1 MKMCLCQVQPAH
13 IVCEDIIAQRYGAGS
28 QSLQLFSTVFCCV
41 LFVSFTRSAALE
53 SVHLS
58 LSMNTHTYTHTAH
71 RCKHLKCADSWH
83 IFVLADWSVTISRLV
98 HQFRGNFHAL
108 FAVVLFVCLF
118 TCFVYCLYFLSVL
131 FILSII
137 TEWPL
142 PCITQT
148 KIWSCPSLQPL
159 NVSVSLCFSPLE
171 RFWHLSLGQSAALW
185 PFEKVAMW
193 VPASH
198 WSSFPVQCLL
208 NPRDRYKLLNRKH
221 AKKKNQKWKR
231 NALYRFLK
239 LYFS

>member
-1 MKMCLCQVQPAH
+1 MKMCLCQVQRAH
-13 IVCEDIIAQRYGAGS
+13 IVCEDIIAQRYGAGN

-58 LSMNTHTYTHTAH
+58 LSMNTHTYTRTAH

-83 IFVLADWSVTISRLV
+83 IFLLADWSVTMSRSV
-98 HQFRGNFHAL
+98 HQFRENFRAL

-118 TCFVYCLYFLSVL
+118 TCFVYCLYFPSVL

-148 KIWSCPSLQPL
+148 KIWSC
-159 NVSVSLCFSPLE
+159 
-171 RFWHLSLGQSAALW
+171 
-185 PFEKVAMW
+185 
-193 VPASH
+193 
-198 WSSFPVQCLL
+198 
-208 NPRDRYKLLNRKH
+208 
-221 AKKKNQKWKR
+221 
-231 NALYRFLK
+231 
-239 LYFS
+239 

>member
-98 HQFRGNFHAL
+98 HQFRGNFRAL

-118 TCFVYCLYFLSVL
+118 TCFVYCLYFLGVL

-221 AKKKNQKWKR
+221 AKKKKSKVKEKR
-231 NALYRFLK
+231 FI
-239 LYFS
+239 